1 MTRQLEGLTFSLLA
15 ASKNLKQQIPKIK
28 FKNMKNFQS
37 QTEDISRRKT
47 KLYADL
53 ILHFRRWFPSPYFI
67 ATNNNREGFLPAY
80 KGK

>member
-37 QTEDISRRKT
+37 QTEDISKEKDKVVRRSHLT
-47 KLYADL
+47 FQEMVSQPL
-53 ILHFRRWFPSPYFI
+53 LHRHQ
-67 ATNNNREGFLPAY
+67 
-80 KGK
+80 

>member
-37 QTEDISRRKT
+37 QTEDISKEKDKVVRRSHLT
-47 KLYADL
+47 FQEMVSQPL
-53 ILHFRRWFPSPYFI
+53 LHHHQ
-67 ATNNNREGFLPAY
+67 
-80 KGK
+80 